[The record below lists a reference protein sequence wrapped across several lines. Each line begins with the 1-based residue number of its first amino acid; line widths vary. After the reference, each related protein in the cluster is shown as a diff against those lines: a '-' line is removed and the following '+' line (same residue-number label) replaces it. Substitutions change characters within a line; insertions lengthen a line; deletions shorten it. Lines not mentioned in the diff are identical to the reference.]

1 MHDPGQGLEAVTP
14 VFVFCP
20 GCHTLQLQ
28 SQLYFN
34 IGALSPVHCAFSSLE
49 RHNSVISEAKLGYS
63 IFVGSGR
70 R

>member
-1 MHDPGQGLEAVTP
+1 MHDPWAELRSCNPRVYG
-14 VFVFCP
+14 
-20 GCHTLQLQ
+20 HSLQLQ